1 MCRTF
6 STLWVKNAS
15 CWFASTKTPK
25 SWRRTW
31 TEGSV
36 WFMRLCPV
44 TSAKSVSQTTST
56 SSKWSLRSSS
66 SSVSWR
72 IRSNWA
78 KSSSNVWRTVCR
90 WTRDCCTDLW
100 TGPREVNSLLLG
112 TRLKQKCFIS
122 ACVHRI
128 DLWPSTQNH
137 SYISSALL
145 ID

>member
-6 STLWVKNAS
+6 STLWLKNAS

-31 TEGSV
+31 TGGSV
-36 WFMRLCPV
+36 WFMRFWPV

-56 SSKWSLRSSS
+56 SSNWSPRSSS

-72 IRSNWA
+72 IRSDWV

-90 WTRDCCTDLW
+90 WTRDCCTDLR
-100 TGPREVNSLLLG
+100 TGSCEVNFLLLE
-112 TRLKQKCFIS
+112 TRLKHFIS
-122 ACVHRI
+122 ACVHWI
-128 DLWPSTQNH
+128 DLWPSTLNH
-137 SYISSALL
+137 SYISSALF